1 MIISKMIFLWNIFLI
16 TQMVQWSNCQVS
28 CPEECWCT
36 DTFIECQTL
45 MELPKL
51 FPHSE
56 TVQKIKL
63 QDLNVYN
70 IPGQSFSKMT
80 KLNSIIITVS
90 NIAFIDSCAFY
101 GVPNL
106 MELTIEKSAIGS
118 IFEYAFSNMSGIET
132 FTLER
137 NKIGYIAP
145 FAFSHLQNITKMD
158 IKSSGITVL
167 SGQSFYSLYNISS
180 LRFLDNTI
188 GKYSSGAFQ
197 NLASVERF
205 EERGNNISSFECGNA
220 HFEPSSVGQYLFAG
234 NIVKCNCTLMWLLST
249 RHGGAFESILKD
261 NQCWGSMK
269 IKDGTFLENVTL
281 AELGCP
287 EQNLDHLCT
296 ASTAQSQ
303 PKCSSRTQKPL
314 TPREHWQ
321 QTQNEEAKKD
331 GKRGIAVTPIASFEL
346 LSLLTTV
353 YLLLTFTLF
362 EC

>member
-1 MIISKMIFLWNIFLI
+1 MLKMAFLYKWNIFLI
-16 TQMVQWSNCQVS
+16 AQLVQWSNCQVS
-28 CPEECWCT
+28 CPDECWCT
-36 DTFIECQTL
+36 ETFIECQTL
-45 MELPKL
+45 MELPKI

-63 QDLNVYN
+63 QDLNINNV
-70 IPGQSFSKMT
+70 PGQSFAKMT
-80 KLNSIIITVS
+80 KLNSLIITVS

-118 IFEYAFSNMSGIET
+118 IFEYAFSNISGIET

-145 FAFSHLQNITKMD
+145 FAFSHLKNVKKMD
-158 IKSSGITVL
+158 ITSSGITVL

-205 EERGNNISSFECGNA
+205 EERGNNISNFECGNA
-220 HFEPSSVGQYLFAG
+220 YFDSSSVGQYLFAG
-234 NIVKCNCTLMWLLST
+234 NVIKCNCTLMWLMNT
-249 RHGGAFESILKD
+249 RHGGTFESILKD
-261 NQCWGSMK
+261 NRCWGSMK
-269 IKDGTFLENVTL
+269 IQDGTSLANVTL
-281 AELGCP
+281 GELGCP

-296 ASTAQSQ
+296 ASTAHSH
-303 PKCSSRTQKPL
+303 PKCSSRTQKPP
-314 TPREHWQ
+314 TPREHWL
-321 QTQNEEAKKD
+321 QTHNEEANKD
-331 GKRGIAVTPIASFEL
+331 VKRGIAVVPIASYEL

-353 YLLLTFTLF
+353 YILLVFTLIQR
-362 EC
+362 